1 MADQL
6 DISALTNDIYVSAD
20 IVGRELN
27 GFIPSVTMNAE
38 SSQASKGDTIKAA
51 FTRAASAADIVER
64 MDMQEADNSLTVDS
78 KSLTLDKARRVQ
90 IPLGGEDTRQLQN
103 TGQYASVYGDLIT
116 QAMRTLAN
124 EIEVEIATNL
134 KQNASYATGVQGTT
148 PFVVGGA
155 TESGVEE
162 LLKARKVLVDSGMP
176 TNDVAAVLN
185 TSAGANLRSNLKLLD
200 QSFSNSGSLREQ
212 GILIPIAGINLR
224 ESGNITAHTPG
235 TVASDG
241 LIDGVDNAGATSIV
255 INDVDDGA
263 TVVAGDILE
272 SNTQDAGDAIY
283 SVVGTGATAGSSG
296 ADSNSITVTVNG
308 GLKLATANDEAT
320 RFLTYT
326 PNFVF
331 HRNAVEL
338 AMRAPAMPLGGDMA
352 SESITVQDPH
362 SGLVFQVS
370 TYRGYHKSLIEVTA
384 VYGVKVWKGDF
395 VHMILG

>member
-51 FTRAASAADIVER
+51 FTRVASAENIVER
-64 MDMQEADNSLTVDS
+64 MDMQEADNSLTIDS
-78 KSLTLDKARRVQ
+78 KTLTLDKARRVQ

-134 KQNASYATGVQGTT
+134 KQGAHFASGTAGTT
-148 PFVVGGA
+148 PFAVGSN
-155 TESGVEE
+155 ESGVEE
-162 LLKARKVLVDSGMP
+162 LLEARRILVDDGMP

-185 TSAGANLRSNLKLLD
+185 TTAGANLRSNLKLLD

-224 ESGNITAHTPG
+224 ESGNISTHTKG
-235 TVASDG
+235 TLGSSPLTDVTDA
-241 LIDGVDNAGATSIV
+241 VDATSIAV
-255 INDVDDGA
+255 NGG
-263 TVVAGDILE
+263 TGTILV
-272 SNTQDAGDAIY
+272 GDAVQFGGAGNVHI
-283 SVVGTGATAGSSG
+283 VGTGTSDASG
-296 ADSNSITVTVNG
+296 GTITLNA
-308 GLKLATANDEAT
+308 GLKEAVANDTAVAIAANY
-320 RFLTYT
+320 L
-326 PNFVF
+326 PSFVF

-384 VYGVKVWKGDF
+384 VYGVKVWKGEF
-395 VHMILG
+395 VHTILG

>member
-51 FTRAASAADIVER
+51 FTQAASAADIVER

-78 KSLTLDKARRVQ
+78 KSLTLNKARRVQ

-124 EIEVEIATNL
+124 EIEVEIATAL
-134 KQNASYATGVQGTT
+134 KNGAGTATGTAGTT
-148 PFVVGGA
+148 PFAVGSN
-155 TESGVEE
+155 ESGVEE
-162 LLKARKVLVDSGMP
+162 LLTARRFLVDQGMP

-185 TSAGANLRSNLKLLD
+185 TTAGANIRSNLKLLD
-200 QSFSNSGSLREQ
+200 HSFSNSGSLREQ

-224 ESGNITAHTPG
+224 ESGNISAHTSSG
-235 TVASDG
+235 ASSYAINAAEAAGQTTLTVDGGSTDHVAGDVITIAADTSGAGYVINAHTSD
-241 LIDGVDNAGATSIV
+241 TEIV
-255 INDVDDGA
+255 INSPGLLDGA
-263 TVVAGDILE
+263 LDG
-272 SNTQDAGDAIY
+272 NAI
-283 SVVGTGATAGSSG
+283 TTAATY
-296 ADSNSITVTVNG
+296 
-308 GLKLATANDEAT
+308 L
-320 RFLTYT
+320 

-384 VYGVKVWKGDF
+384 VFGVKVWKGEF
-395 VHMILG
+395 VHTILG

>member
-51 FTRAASAADIVER
+51 FTQAASAADIVER

-78 KSLTLDKARRVQ
+78 KSLTLNKARRVQ

-124 EIEVEIATNL
+124 EIEVEIATAL
-134 KQNASYATGVQGTT
+134 KNGAGTATGTAGTT
-148 PFVVGGA
+148 PFAVGSN
-155 TESGVEE
+155 ESGVEE
-162 LLKARKVLVDSGMP
+162 LLTARRFLVDQGMP

-185 TSAGANLRSNLKLLD
+185 TTAGANIRSNLKLLD
-200 QSFSNSGSLREQ
+200 HSFSNSGSLREQ

-224 ESGNITAHTPG
+224 ESGNISAHTSSG
-235 TVASDG
+235 ASSYAINATEAAGQTTLTVDGGSTDHVAGDVITIASDTSG
-241 LIDGVDNAGATSIV
+241 AGYVINAHTSDTEIV
-255 INDVDDGA
+255 INSPGLLDGA
-263 TVVAGDILE
+263 EDG
-272 SNTQDAGDAIY
+272 NAI
-283 SVVGTGATAGSSG
+283 TTAATY
-296 ADSNSITVTVNG
+296 
-308 GLKLATANDEAT
+308 L
-320 RFLTYT
+320 

>member
-51 FTRAASAADIVER
+51 FTQAASAADIVER

-78 KSLTLDKARRVQ
+78 KSLTLNKARRVQ

-124 EIEVEIATNL
+124 EIEVEIATAL
-134 KQNASYATGVQGTT
+134 KNGAGTATGTAGTT
-148 PFVVGGA
+148 PFAVGSN
-155 TESGVEE
+155 ESGVEE
-162 LLKARKVLVDSGMP
+162 LLTARRFLVDQGMP

-185 TSAGANLRSNLKLLD
+185 TTAGANIRSNLKLLD
-200 QSFSNSGSLREQ
+200 HSFSNSGSLREQ

-224 ESGNITAHTPG
+224 ESGNISAHTSSG
-235 TVASDG
+235 ASSYAINATEAAGQTTLTVDGGSTDHVAGDVITIASDTSG
-241 LIDGVDNAGATSIV
+241 AGYVINAHTSDTEIV
-255 INDVDDGA
+255 INSPGLLDGA
-263 TVVAGDILE
+263 LDG
-272 SNTQDAGDAIY
+272 NAI
-283 SVVGTGATAGSSG
+283 TTAATY
-296 ADSNSITVTVNG
+296 
-308 GLKLATANDEAT
+308 L
-320 RFLTYT
+320 

-384 VYGVKVWKGDF
+384 VFGVKVWKGEF
-395 VHMILG
+395 VHTILG

>member
-78 KSLTLDKARRVQ
+78 KTLTLDKARRVQ

-134 KQNASYATGVQGTT
+134 KQGAHFASGTAGTT
-148 PFVVGGA
+148 PFAVGSN
-155 TESGVEE
+155 ESGVEE
-162 LLKARKVLVDSGMP
+162 LLEARRILVDDGMP

-185 TSAGANLRSNLKLLD
+185 TTAGANLRSNLKLLD

-224 ESGNITAHTPG
+224 ESGNISTHTKG
-235 TVASDG
+235 TLGSSPLTDVTDA
-241 LIDGVDNAGATSIV
+241 VDATSIAV
-255 INDVDDGA
+255 NGG
-263 TVVAGDILE
+263 TGTILV
-272 SNTQDAGDAIY
+272 GDAVQFGGAGNVHI
-283 SVVGTGATAGSSG
+283 VGTGTSDASG
-296 ADSNSITVTVNG
+296 GTITLNA
-308 GLKLATANDEAT
+308 GLKEAVANDTAVAIAANY
-320 RFLTYT
+320 L
-326 PNFVF
+326 PSFVF

-384 VYGVKVWKGDF
+384 VYGVKVWKGEF
-395 VHMILG
+395 VHTILG